1 MKERL
6 IRNSYLNSFNINEED
21 NGLKG
26 LIVINTKCL
35 IDDKTQRYVYVDNN
49 RLKDELIYYNFY
61 GIKPEYDD
69 ILNILLPLI
78 LANTNI
84 KKSEDE
90 VVGLIQKYVKYLKKE
105 NYLFEYILGAVIYNS
120 LIHTLIDNKNIEY
133 NDLLQSLKEK
143 IIGFSI
149 ELEKTNM
156 IKFQMARI
164 SAIQTIDNYIDM
176 KISDYEDGKIIT
188 NLLNAIY
195 DIYIEE
201 REENNQGILSI
212 KKSILSILGEDPD
225 LNIDNIDFIESM
237 SHYIVKIRNYM
248 INKKLYNLNSD
259 PRSLI
264 KYNEDDI
271 VLDPILN
278 KISIIS
284 KYLNDNILYIKI
296 KAKSGEY
303 NFKFKKA

>member
-90 VVGLIQKYVKYLKKE
+90 VVGLIQKYVKYLKKD

-120 LIHTLIDNKNIEY
+120 LMHTLIDNKNIEY
-133 NDLLQSLKEK
+133 NDLLQGLKEK

-176 KISDYEDGKIIT
+176 KIRDYEDGKIIT

-212 KKSILSILGEDPD
+212 KKSILSTLGEDPD

-278 KISIIS
+278 KISIMS

>member
-90 VVGLIQKYVKYLKKE
+90 VVGLIQKYVKYLKKD

-120 LIHTLIDNKNIEY
+120 LMHTLIDNKNIEY
-133 NDLLQSLKEK
+133 NDLLQGLKEK

-164 SAIQTIDNYIDM
+164 SAIQIIDNYIDM
-176 KISDYEDGKIIT
+176 KIRDYEDGKIIT

-278 KISIIS
+278 KISIMS

>member
-90 VVGLIQKYVKYLKKE
+90 VVGLIQKYVKYLKKD

-120 LIHTLIDNKNIEY
+120 LMHTLIDNKNIEY
-133 NDLLQSLKEK
+133 NDLLQGLKEK

-176 KISDYEDGKIIT
+176 KIRDYEDGKIIT

>member
-120 LIHTLIDNKNIEY
+120 LIHILIDNKNIEY

>member
-21 NGLKG
+21 NGLKA

-120 LIHTLIDNKNIEY
+120 LIHILIDNKNIEY

>member
-90 VVGLIQKYVKYLKKE
+90 VVGLIQKYVKYLKKD

-120 LIHTLIDNKNIEY
+120 LMHTLIDNKNIEY
-133 NDLLQSLKEK
+133 NDLLQGLKEK

-176 KISDYEDGKIIT
+176 KIRDYEDGKIIT

-201 REENNQGILSI
+201 RKENNQGILSI

>member
-90 VVGLIQKYVKYLKKE
+90 VVGLIQKYVKYLKKD

-120 LIHTLIDNKNIEY
+120 LMHTLIDNKNIEY
-133 NDLLQSLKEK
+133 NDLLQGLKEK

-164 SAIQTIDNYIDM
+164 SAIQTIDNYIGM
-176 KISDYEDGKIIT
+176 KIRDYEDGKIIT

-271 VLDPILN
+271 VLDPVLN

>member
-35 IDDKTQRYVYVDNN
+35 IDDKTQRYVYIDNN
-49 RLKDELIYYNFY
+49 RLRDELIYYNFY

-105 NYLFEYILGAVIYNS
+105 NYLFEYIIGAVIYNA
-120 LIHTLIDNKNIEY
+120 LIHNLIDNKNIEY
-133 NDLLQSLKEK
+133 NDLLQGLKDK

-176 KISDYEDGKIIT
+176 KIHDYEDGKIII

-201 REENNQGILSI
+201 RMENNQGILSI
-212 KKSILSILGEDPD
+212 KKSILSILGEEVN

-264 KYNEDDI
+264 KYNKNDI

-278 KISIIS
+278 KINIIS
-284 KYLNDNILYIKI
+284 KELKDNILYIKI

-303 NFKFKKA
+303 NFMFKKA